1 MTLSDASATVPVV
14 TADPDLDAVVDTLV
28 TAFRDDPII
37 EWAIPPNTLGRDYH
51 LAAFF
56 ASTTEF
62 LLNHGGI
69 VAAPHDYSAVL
80 VWSPPGEP
88 AVSDA
93 ENQAFLDRLAAST
106 GGCGPRVR
114 TLMEALDAHH
124 PTDLPPHCHVM
135 FAAVRPEHRGTGVRA
150 ALTDALRRCDF
161 TTGSGCT
168 PKRPAPATCG
178 YGSASAASASVRRSP
193 FPMAVRR
200 YIRSSSGGPAS
211 RHKRGE
217 QEGTR
222 RRRGRHRITGA
233 GPAAFS
239 RSTSVRTGR
248 TR

>member
-14 TADPDLDAVVDTLV
+14 TADPDLAAVVDTLV

-88 AVSDA
+88 AVSDV
-93 ENQAFLDRLAAST
+93 ENRVFLDRLTAST
-106 GGCGPRVR
+106 GACGPRVR

-124 PTDLPPHCHVM
+124 PVDLPPHCHVM

-150 ALTDALRRCDF
+150 ALTDALRAMRLHD
-161 TTGSGCT
+161 GVGVY
-168 PKRPAPATCG
+168 AE
-178 YGSASAASASVRRSP
+178 ASSTRNLRLWERLGGQRVGAEIVLP
-193 FPMAVRR
+193 D
-200 YIRSSSGGPAS
+200 GGPS
-211 RHKRGE
+211 LYPIFF
-217 QEGTR
+217 
-222 RRRGRHRITGA
+222 GRPPEPTDA
-233 GPAAFS
+233 P
-239 RSTSVRTGR
+239 
-248 TR
+248 

>member
-1 MTLSDASATVPVV
+1 MTLSDASATVPIV

-62 LLNHGGI
+62 LLDHGGI

-88 AVSDA
+88 AITDA
-93 ENQAFLDRLAAST
+93 ENRAFLDRLTAST
-106 GGCGPRVR
+106 GTCGARVR

-124 PTDLPPHCHVM
+124 PADLPPHCHVM

-150 ALTDALRRCDF
+150 ALTGALRAMRLHD
-161 TTGSGCT
+161 GIGVY
-168 PKRPAPATCG
+168 AE
-178 YGSASAASASVRRSP
+178 ASSTRNLRLWERLGGQRIGAEITLP
-193 FPMAVRR
+193 E
-200 YIRSSSGGPAS
+200 GGPS
-211 RHKRGE
+211 LYP
-217 QEGTR
+217 
-222 RRRGRHRITGA
+222 IFF
-233 GPAAFS
+233 GPPPE
-239 RSTSVRTGR
+239 SVDAP
-248 TR
+248 